1 MFKWLFNYRSMPRV
15 PSPKTAVQRAFS
27 PLMFRAR
34 FSSEVTLY
42 TTHPS
47 QLPWRITYP
56 LHGEGTPADD
66 INLASGGSVSQAP
79 SAKMKHPM
87 GEPGQAAPR
96 SFPVKETLG
105 LPNLMY
111 DQMLVSIAPF
121 SPPRF

>member
-1 MFKWLFNYRSMPRV
+1 MPRV
-15 PSPKTAVQRAFS
+15 PSPKTAVQHAFS
-27 PLMFRAR
+27 PLMFRAQ

-47 QLPWRITYP
+47 QLPWQITYP

-66 INLASGGSVSQAP
+66 INLALGGSVSQAP

-111 DQMLVSIAPF
+111 DQMLVSISPF